1 VTLRCTCDTSSS
13 YVYLYWFRQFPNT
26 EPEYLLWKAAQAW
39 SYKEDISNDQFQ
51 STTPYSSTSLTIDEA
66 ALLDLALY
74 YCAMKIQLYSSVYK
88 NSHTK
93 ILL

>member
-26 EPEYLLWKAAQAW
+26 EPEYLLWKAAQPW

-51 STTPYSSTSLTIDEA
+51 STTSQSSTSLTIDEA
-66 ALLDLALY
+66 TLSDLALTE
-74 YCAMKIQLYSSVYK
+74 Q
-88 NSHTK
+88 
-93 ILL
+93 